1 MDKFYVL
8 EDAGNYDSIS
18 GDGYYTGYNYIH
30 QGDRYAE
37 TNRDIKK
44 AKKYKSK
51 KRLESYL
58 NNKSIPSG
66 GGRRWKI
73 AEVSDDSSG
82 ID

>member
-1 MDKFYVL
+1 MSKFYVL
-8 EDAGNYDSIS
+8 EDTEIYE
-18 GDGYYTGYNYIH
+18 GYYTGDNYIH

-37 TNRDIKK
+37 ISRDIKK

-58 NNKSIPSG
+58 NNESIPSG

-73 AEVSDDSSG
+73 AEVSDDSSR